1 MSNGHCPYCGYK
13 KKKYMLT
20 SGPELEMIWTDKTGD
35 GEERQRRRILTTA
48 EAFLRNW
55 TKPLELPL
63 ASMMVTGQ
71 WFKDGLQLLMAYG

>member
-1 MSNGHCPYCGYK
+1 
-13 KKKYMLT
+13 MLT

-55 TKPLELPL
+55 TKPL